1 MKQANILMV
10 LLLAAVGLFSSCE
23 KEEGPTASAT
33 FTTITSG
40 DIDGDV
46 TGNGGSFTKTYTWQ
60 NSMPTADYNMD
71 ITASRGGSFQL
82 VIKDAEGKN
91 VLDKKLTAGDG
102 EDSKSGVTSSSGL
115 PGAWTVTIVL
125 TDFNGDGSFSLSK
138 GD

>member
-1 MKQANILMV
+1 MKQAKILVV

-23 KEEGPTASAT
+23 KEEGPTANAT
-33 FTTITSG
+33 FTTTTSG
-40 DIDGDV
+40 DTDGDV
-46 TGNGGSFTKTYTWQ
+46 TGNGGSFAKTYTWQ

-102 EDSKSGVTSSSGL
+102 EDSKSGVTSSSGA
-115 PGAWTVTIVL
+115 PGAWTVAIVL
-125 TDFNGDGSFSLSK
+125 TDFNGDGSFSLNK